1 MTNLVANSQI
11 AAIMKSTTRMYKE
24 VLEKRLQRKREK
36 FNELLAGG
44 IQTPDEKRMFV
55 ELKAT
60 IEELES
66 VIDIADTLLEHQ
78 ADDK

>member
-1 MTNLVANSQI
+1 MLLYEIDNENVQG
-11 AAIMKSTTRMYKE
+11 STGKTSATE
-24 VLEKRLQRKREK
+24 ERER
-36 FNELLAGG
+36 FNELLEGG

-66 VIDIADTLLEHQ
+66 IIDIADTLLEHQ

>member
-1 MTNLVANSQI
+1 MTNLVANSQF
-11 AAIMKSTTRMYKE
+11 ATMKSTMRMYKE
-24 VLEKRLQRKREK
+24 VLEKRLQRKRER
-36 FNELLAGG
+36 FNELLEGG

-66 VIDIADTLLEHQ
+66 IIDIADTLLEHQ